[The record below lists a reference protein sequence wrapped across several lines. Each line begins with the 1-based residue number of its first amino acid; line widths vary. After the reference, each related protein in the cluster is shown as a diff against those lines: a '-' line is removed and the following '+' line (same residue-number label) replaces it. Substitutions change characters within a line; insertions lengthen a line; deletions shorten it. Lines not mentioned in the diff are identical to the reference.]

1 MIIKYSFIFGKRT
14 RGVLPSLVCCF
25 EVIENCSEMLRT
37 LDLCISQL
45 YAELF
50 KICDNLVD
58 NFLNLV

>member
-1 MIIKYSFIFGKRT
+1 MIIKDSFIFGKRT

-25 EVIENCSEMLRT
+25 ELIENCSEMLKP
-37 LDLCISQL
+37 LDLCVSKF

-58 NFLNLV
+58 NLLNLV